1 MAYVMLRFMSVTE
14 IDVKTHRADFDQL
27 TQTLYETMSRKRA
40 VWNEVK
46 EVFASVNRSTD
57 VIKNTIKSVIRVIIS
72 PTGNVIEELS
82 VKIPSVPWA
91 QRRCH

>member
-1 MAYVMLRFMSVTE
+1 MSVTE
-14 IDVKTHRADFDQL
+14 IDVKTHRADFDEL
-27 TQTLYETMSRKRA
+27 TQTLYETTSRERV

-46 EVFASVNRSTD
+46 EVFASVDRSTD
-57 VIKNTIKSVIRVIIS
+57 VIKNAIQPVLWVIVS

-91 QRRCH
+91 QCRCH